1 MAGFP
6 ASAHHWV
13 EEIDKHRRII
23 WALLMRELAT
33 RYGRDDLGFLW
44 VLAEPMIFALA
55 VASLWAVIRPP
66 FEYGIPVVPFT
77 ITGYLPLIL
86 VRQTASYSVSAVRVN
101 QALLY
106 HRQVTPLH
114 LYISRFVVEAAGIS
128 FAYIIIVVGL
138 HFVGLCPL
146 PRDILVL
153 IAGWA
158 LLAWI
163 AFGLALI
170 LGAASEILPFM
181 ERVVPVLTYIII
193 PISGAFYMASALPPA
208 YRHMVLFIPFVHC
221 FELMRGAFFGEF
233 LKTYVNL
240 PYAIAWAAGLTLLG
254 LLLVQFVRGRL
265 EIE

>member
-6 ASAHHWV
+6 TSAHHWV

-163 AFGLALI
+163 Q
-170 LGAASEILPFM
+170 
-181 ERVVPVLTYIII
+181 Y
-193 PISGAFYMASALPPA
+193 
-208 YRHMVLFIPFVHC
+208 
-221 FELMRGAFFGEF
+221 
-233 LKTYVNL
+233 
-240 PYAIAWAAGLTLLG
+240 
-254 LLLVQFVRGRL
+254 
-265 EIE
+265 